1 MILMEKLRLERSW
14 SKRELARR
22 AGIDAALIT
31 LAEKRGLRL
40 YPSQLNRVA
49 VAFEMNEEDAE
60 KLIHKV
66 GD

>member
-22 AGIDAALIT
+22 ASIDAALIT

-40 YPSQLNRVA
+40 YPKQLNRIA
-49 VAFEMNEEDAE
+49 AAFEVSEEDAE
-60 KLIHKV
+60 SLLQET